1 MGPSLLVALFC
12 AAVCPPQ
19 SGLSDEALKAK
30 ALDVRRA
37 LGAASRLHPIF
48 DRADP
53 VVVKLERVTGEQ
65 GRLIASVEGESNVLL
80 DFRDGVQM
88 TLGERTGRLLTYED
102 RRPARLEPVRT
113 PTSAQLGD
121 EAARYLAAVCPGED
135 VVARGASAAF
145 TDSGTRNVTVTL
157 FRQRDGLRYSRD
169 FDVQVDVDAEC
180 AALRYV
186 HAPNLPILPRVQ
198 RATVSRDRA
207 VSLATEALNVIGIAT
222 WRFDEPLE
230 LVVGVAK
237 PRRSDLVLVPA
248 DLVKEGKSRTGHLF
262 YEGIIR
268 SEVRKGRYL
277 LRVDATGERV
287 IQVTPLGA

>member
-1 MGPSLLVALFC
+1 MGPSLLAVLFC
-12 AAVCPPQ
+12 AAVSPPQ

-88 TLGERTGRLLTYED
+88 TLGERTGRLRSYED

-113 PTSAQLGD
+113 PTPAQLCD

-135 VVARGASAAF
+135 VTARGAAF
-145 TDSGTRNVTVTL
+145 TDSGTRNVKVTL
-157 FRQRDGLRYSRD
+157 FRQRDGLKYSRD

-186 HAPNLPILPRVQ
+186 HVPNLPIPPRVQ

-207 VSLATEALNVIGIAT
+207 VSLATEALNGIGIAT
-222 WRFDEPLE
+222 WLFDEPLE

-277 LRVDATGERV
+277 LRVDATAERV